1 MIELPFETRS
11 SRRLG
16 TVLKPV
22 IPVRLVGPKR
32 DVRVS
37 MLLDSGADL
46 SLMPFSV
53 GAVIGLVPDLEKRSE
68 VLGVGQGSVP
78 YILSPIE
85 LDIEGHQISARVGW
99 ALIDEVPL
107 LLGRLDFF
115 DAFAIEFRQ
124 FENKIRLTLQ

>member
-22 IPVRLVGPKR
+22 IPVRLIGPKR

-53 GAVIGLVPDLEKRSE
+53 GP
-68 VLGVGQGSVP
+68 
-78 YILSPIE
+78 
-85 LDIEGHQISARVGW
+85 
-99 ALIDEVPL
+99 
-107 LLGRLDFF
+107 
-115 DAFAIEFRQ
+115 
-124 FENKIRLTLQ
+124 